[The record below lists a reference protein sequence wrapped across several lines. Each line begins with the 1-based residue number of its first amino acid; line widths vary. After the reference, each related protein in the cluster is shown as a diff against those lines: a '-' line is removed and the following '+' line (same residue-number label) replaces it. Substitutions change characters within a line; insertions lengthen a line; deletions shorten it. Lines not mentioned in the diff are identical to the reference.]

1 MKKLTMAIV
10 TMIMVMIMA
19 LSANA
24 EGTEFVGCKIRT
36 THATSASNGIN
47 TIMVAEDNIFTI
59 LSEDNGQF
67 AIEVNGENYWI
78 DSNEVFINVKDYIP
92 SIEVN
97 LVMADKAIFQ
107 MAGEGIHGLGAKSS
121 ITDLVLKMELKHGLQ
136 LQLPR
141 NWQKH
146 KKFS

>member
-10 TMIMVMIMA
+10 TMIMA

-67 AIEVNGENYWI
+67 AIEKTI
-78 DSNEVFINVKDYIP
+78 
-92 SIEVN
+92 
-97 LVMADKAIFQ
+97 
-107 MAGEGIHGLGAKSS
+107 GLTRMRFLS
-121 ITDLVLKMELKHGLQ
+121 M
-136 LQLPR
+136 
-141 NWQKH
+141 
-146 KKFS
+146 

>member
-24 EGTEFVGCKIRT
+24 EGTEFVGFKIRT

-78 DSNEVFINVKDYIP
+78 DSNEVFINGKDYLR
-92 SIEVN
+92 SSAGSV
-97 LVMADKAIFQ
+97 VMGDKGSCLL
-107 MAGEGIHGLGAKSS
+107 AG
-121 ITDLVLKMELKHGLQ
+121 
-136 LQLPR
+136 
-141 NWQKH
+141 
-146 KKFS
+146 

>member
-107 MAGEGIHGLGAKSS
+107 MAGGGIA
-121 ITDLVLKMELKHGLQ
+121 
-136 LQLPR
+136 
-141 NWQKH
+141 
-146 KKFS
+146 